1 MSEIRF
7 QSPRLPQTC
16 TTFQGIPSFAPTN
29 NTSIGLLERPLD
41 YRHNVLSGS
50 PDQLFNST
58 GSYISNPQSAAP
70 LVSLQSNAA
79 AAITNPS
86 GNSDDGAGL
95 NPLQVSGQI
104 TGGVGLAS
112 DALPLVGRAG
122 KGLRAVS
129 QALPKGVTQ
138 AAGRIGTGAG
148 ILGNGLTIAQGVVNG
163 KKAWEEGNTAGVV
176 SSTTSSLSA
185 AGQLY
190 RDGGAAAIDGVL
202 GSEAYTR
209 FRSNRAAG
217 SAFRQS
223 APNAS
228 RNVVSAA
235 SRQAT
240 AEAMK
245 GTLAKPAGA
254 AVTNAAKGAAKA
266 TGTLASGTGVVGRN
280 AARVAL
286 REGGE
291 AAAKAA
297 GKAVATSALKTGAK
311 AAGRFVPG
319 VNVAIAAL
327 DTATAA
333 ATLADPK
340 ASTGKK
346 VTSVITAAGSI
357 VAATNIPVVSQIGGA
372 VSAVSSFIGSFF

>member
-1 MSEIRF
+1 M
-7 QSPRLPQTC
+7 QSDIA
-16 TTFQGIPSFAPTN
+16 G
-29 NTSIGLLERPLD
+29 
-41 YRHNVLSGS
+41 
-50 PDQLFNST
+50 
-58 GSYISNPQSAAP
+58 
-70 LVSLQSNAA
+70 
-79 AAITNPS
+79 AITHPS
-86 GNSDDGAGL
+86 QDSGDLD
-95 NPLQVSGQI
+95 PLKVTGQV

-112 DALPLVGRAG
+112 NAVPLAGRVGR
-122 KGLRAVS
+122 GLRAA
-129 QALPKGVTQ
+129 ALTVPDGVAKT
-138 AAGRIGTGAG
+138 AGRIGNGAG
-148 ILGNGLTIAQGVVNG
+148 ILGNGLVIAQNISSGRT
-163 KKAWEEGNTAGVV
+163 AWEEGNTAGVV
-176 SSTTSSLSA
+176 SSTTGSLSA
-185 AGQLY
+185 VGQLY

-202 GSEAYTR
+202 GSEAYAR

-217 SAFRQS
+217 SAFRQTV
-223 APNAS
+223 PNAPG
-228 RNVVSAA
+228 RVVSAA

-254 AVTNAAKGAAKA
+254 AVTKAAKGAA
-266 TGTLASGTGVVGRN
+266 GTVASAAGVVGRGP
-280 AARVAL
+280 ARAAL

-291 AAAKAA
+291 VAAKAA
-297 GKAVATSALKTGAK
+297 TRAVATSALKTGAK

-357 VAATNIPVVSQIGGA
+357 VAATNIPIVSQIGGA